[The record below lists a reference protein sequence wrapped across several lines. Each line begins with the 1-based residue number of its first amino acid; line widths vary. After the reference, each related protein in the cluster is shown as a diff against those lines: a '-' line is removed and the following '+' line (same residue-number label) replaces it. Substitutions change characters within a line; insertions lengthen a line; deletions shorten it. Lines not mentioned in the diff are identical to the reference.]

1 MRFLFY
7 FIFLIV
13 AAACG
18 SKKTALTG
26 NVHATETSNT
36 QTITANHTDST
47 AHVQTT
53 TNEHRDVNTK
63 DYEEKIKIEFD
74 TEKPLNNATGLPPVK
89 SIEIT
94 EKGKKTA
101 EKTTKN
107 TEQAN
112 AVNYDE
118 YTLQALNNLYSSEKT
133 EEITEKTE
141 REESQ
146 FLKWIMWI
154 GIAAAAIFVCII
166 VNKMIKGK
174 GLITYIKNLFK

>member
-13 AAACG
+13 AACG

-36 QTITANHTDST
+36 QTITANYIDST
-47 AHVQTT
+47 AQVQTT

-63 DYEEKIKIEFD
+63 DYEEIIKIEFD
-74 TEKPLNNATGLPPVK
+74 TEKPVNSATGLSPVK

-118 YTLQALNNLYSSEKT
+118 YTLRALNNLYSSETT

-141 REESQ
+141 RKESQ
-146 FLKWIMWI
+146 WLKWIMWI
-154 GIAAAAIFVCII
+154 SICITI
-166 VNKMIKGK
+166 
-174 GLITYIKNLFK
+174 ITITIYAYKIISKFKK